1 MTPEKPKTSM
11 TPEKPKTS
19 MTPEKPKTS
28 SGSQT
33 PKNKKLRRRPDG
45 SPVIPIDGTLP
56 PKTIYLIR
64 HGQSRGQDAKKN
76 GLDRKTDPKLRDC
89 DLTEKGVSEALHISK
104 LFTEED
110 LASIQLVI
118 SSPLTR
124 ALHTASLAFQDKN
137 ILVHYDLREVGSK
150 VPENNPRDMKFV
162 LRDLGPTLSQRDETV
177 TVDADSLRPE
187 DWPRDYS
194 PSVVKKDRI
203 RKVLHWIYEERPET
217 TIAIVCHYNV
227 IRSAVVDGI
236 RLKPHN
242 AIPIRCQLFNNGDLI
257 ADA

>member
-1 MTPEKPKTSM
+1 MTPEKA
-11 TPEKPKTS
+11 TP
-19 MTPEKPKTS
+19 S
-28 SGSQT
+28 SASQT
-33 PKNKKLRRRPDG
+33 PKEKKLRRRQDG

-64 HGQSRGQDAKKN
+64 HGQSRGQVAKKN

-89 DLTEKGVSEALHISK
+89 DLTEKGASEALHIPK

-124 ALHTASLAFQDKN
+124 ALHTALLAFQDKN

-150 VPENNPRDMKFV
+150 VPENNPRDTKLV
-162 LRDLGPTLSQRDETV
+162 LRDLRPILSRRDETM
-177 TVDADSLRPE
+177 TVDTDSLRPK

-203 RKVLHWIYEERPET
+203 RKVLHWIFNERPET

-227 IRSAVVDGI
+227 IRSAAVDGS

-242 AIPIRCQLFNNGDLI
+242 AIPIRCQLYNNGDLI

>member
-1 MTPEKPKTSM
+1 MEFERCSELPEMSPSTTTPKKPKA
-11 TPEKPKTS
+11 
-19 MTPEKPKTS
+19 S

-33 PKNKKLRRRPDG
+33 PKDKKLRRRQDG
-45 SPVIPIDGTLP
+45 SPVTPIDGTLP

-64 HGQSRGQDAKKN
+64 HGQSRGQDAKRN

-104 LFTEED
+104 LFAEED

-124 ALHTASLAFQDKN
+124 ALHTALLAFQDKN
-137 ILVHYDLREVGSK
+137 ILVNYDLREIGSK
-150 VPENNPRDMKFV
+150 VPENNPRDMKLV
-162 LRDLGPTLSQRDETV
+162 LRDLGSTLSQRDETV
-177 TVDADSLRPE
+177 TVDADSLRPK

-203 RKVLHWIYEERPET
+203 RKVLHWIYKERPET

-227 IRSAVVDGI
+227 IISAVVDGS

-242 AIPIRCQLFNNGDLI
+242 AIPIRCQLYNNGDLI